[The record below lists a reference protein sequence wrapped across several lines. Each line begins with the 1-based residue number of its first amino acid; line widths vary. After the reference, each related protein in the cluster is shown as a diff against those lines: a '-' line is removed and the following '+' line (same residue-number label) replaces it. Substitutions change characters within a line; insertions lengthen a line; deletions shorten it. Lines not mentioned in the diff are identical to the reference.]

1 MKSKKI
7 SDIFGLPNEG
17 VHKYRFLG
25 LAAVDLFATVALAA
39 LLTYWTTDKS
49 IISFFVIFII
59 LMILS
64 IYIHKIFDVK
74 TALVKKIFD

>member
-1 MKSKKI
+1 MKSTKI

-74 TALVKKIFD
+74 TTLVKKIFD